1 MTNTTATLPVLARWP
16 GLGGW
21 NLYFLAKFLLVA
33 LGMLD
38 FQALPNLLFAA
49 FLLVPL
55 PGKWLRIARQLVAV
69 PLGIALFYQDTWLPP
84 FSRLLA
90 QPGVLDFSWGYLLEL
105 LGRFI
110 NWQLLGAL
118 ALLLVGYLYVRHWLR
133 LSTLSL
139 LGLAW
144 LAVGGLP
151 SLGAG
156 QAPSAVAGS
165 SSEPVLAKAL
175 ADNATLDSWLER
187 FFSSERERVTAFP
200 AVNADEQPFDL
211 LVINICS
218 LAWDDL
224 SAVGLQDNPLLS
236 RMDVLFDQFNSA
248 TSYSGPAAIRLL
260 RASCGQSSHAGLYQP
275 APEQCLLF
283 QNLARLGFQSNTLL
297 NHSGRFDNFIG
308 DITQQRMP
316 QPGMRS
322 TDFPRALVGFDDSP
336 IASDLDVLR
345 RWWGQRKGT
354 PAEHV
359 SLFYNS
365 ISLHDGNRIV
375 TADGGTRVADY
386 ATRATRLFG
395 ELGSFLD
402 ELERSGRR
410 VVVAI
415 VPEHGAALHGDR
427 MQLSGMREIP
437 TPSITHVPVG
447 LKFIGMGQPARG
459 EPLRV
464 SAPTS
469 YLALS
474 ELISRVYAGLGQQQ
488 VLDVPSLLTDLPT
501 TEPVAETSGA
511 QVLNYQG
518 APTCACKASPTGR
531 LFPRSAHD
539 AWQRRP
545 RRS

>member
-1 MTNTTATLPVLARWP
+1 MTKNTASLPVLARWP

-49 FLLVPL
+49 FLLLPL
-55 PGKWLRIARQLVAV
+55 PGRWLRIARQLVAV
-69 PLGIALFYQDTWLPP
+69 PMGAALFYQDTWFPP

-90 QPGVLDFSWGYLLEL
+90 QPGVLDFSWDYLLEL

-110 NWQLLGAL
+110 NWNLLGAL
-118 ALLLVGYLYVRHWLR
+118 ALLLVGYLYLRHWLR

-139 LGLAW
+139 LGLTW

-151 SLGAG
+151 SLAVNAG
-156 QAPSAVAGS
+156 QPSGNVVASPGK
-165 SSEPVLAKAL
+165 PAQAAAL

-187 FFSSERERVTAFP
+187 FFASERERVTAFP
-200 AVNADEQPFDL
+200 AINADEQPFDL

-224 SAVGLQDNPLLS
+224 SAAGLRDNPLLS
-236 RMDVLFDQFNSA
+236 RLDVIFDQFNSA
-248 TSYSGPAAIRLL
+248 TSYSGPAAIRVL
-260 RASCGQSSHAGLYQP
+260 RASCGQSSHAGLYQS

-283 QNLARLGFQSNTLL
+283 QNLAKLGFQSNTLL
-297 NHSGRFDNFIG
+297 NHSGHFDNFIG
-308 DITQQRMP
+308 DITQQHMP
-316 QPGMRS
+316 QPGLRN
-322 TDFPRALVGFDDSP
+322 TDFPRALVGFDGSP

-345 RWWGQRKGT
+345 RWWGQRSGSA
-354 PAEHV
+354 AEHV

-395 ELGSFLD
+395 ELGTFLD
-402 ELERSGRR
+402 ELERSGRS

-447 LKFIGMGQPARG
+447 LKFIGMGQPARS

-474 ELISRVYAGLGQQQ
+474 ELVSRVYAGLGQQQ
-488 VLDVPSLLTDLPT
+488 PLDVPGLLTDLPT
-501 TEPVAETSGA
+501 TEQVAQTSGA
-511 QVLNYQG
+511 EVVNYQG
-518 APTCACKASPTGR
+518 RAYMR
-531 LFPRSAHD
+531 LQGQAD
-539 AWQRRP
+539 WQPIPEERP
-545 RRS
+545 

>member
-55 PGKWLRIARQLVAV
+55 PGTWLRVARQLLAV
-69 PLGIALFYQDTWLPP
+69 PIGVALFYQDTWFPP

-90 QPGVLDFSWGYLLEL
+90 QPGVLDFSWDYLLEL

-110 NWQLLGAL
+110 NWNVLGAL
-118 ALLLVGYLYVRHWLR
+118 ALLLVGYLYLRHWLR

-139 LGLAW
+139 LGLVW
-144 LAVGGLP
+144 LAIGSLP
-151 SLGAG
+151 LPGAG
-156 QAPSAVAGS
+156 QVPSATARVTA
-165 SSEPVLAKAL
+165 EPVHAS
-175 ADNATLDSWLER
+175 ADNATLDRWLEQ
-187 FFSSERERVTAFP
+187 FFTREQARVTAFP
-200 AVNADEQPFDL
+200 ALKADEQPFDL

-224 SAVGLQDNPLLS
+224 SAVGLRDNPLFS
-236 RMDVLFDQFNSA
+236 RLDVIFDQFNSA
-248 TSYSGPAAIRLL
+248 TSYSGPAAIRVL
-260 RASCGQSSHAGLYQP
+260 RASCGQSSHAGLYQG

-283 QNLARLGFQSNTLL
+283 QNLAKLGFQSNTLL
-297 NHSGRFDNFIG
+297 NHSGHFDNFIG
-308 DITQQRMP
+308 DITRQQMP
-316 QPGMRS
+316 QPGMRN
-322 TDFPRALVGFDDSP
+322 TDFPRALVGFDGSP

-345 RWWGQRKGT
+345 RWWGQRKGS
-354 PAEHV
+354 AAQHV

-386 ATRATRLFG
+386 ATRANRLFG
-395 ELGSFLD
+395 ELGTFLD

-447 LKFIGMGQPARG
+447 LKFIGMGQPARS

-474 ELISRVYAGLGQQQ
+474 ELVSRVYAGLGQQQ
-488 VLDVPSLLTDLPT
+488 VLDVPGLLTDLPT
-501 TEPVAETSGA
+501 TERVAETSGA
-511 QVLNYQG
+511 QVVNYQG
-518 APTCACKASPTGR
+518 RSYMR
-531 LFPRSAHD
+531 LQGQPD
-539 AWQRRP
+539 WQPIPEERP
-545 RRS
+545 

>member
-1 MTNTTATLPVLARWP
+1 MTNTSTTLPALARWP

-55 PGKWLRIARQLVAV
+55 PGKWLRIARQLAAV
-69 PLGIALFYQDTWLPP
+69 PIGIALFYQDTWLPP

-90 QPGVLDFSWGYLLEL
+90 QPGVFDFSWDYLLEL

-110 NWQLLGAL
+110 NWNLLGAL
-118 ALLLVGYLYVRHWLR
+118 ALLLVGYLYLRHWLR

-139 LGLAW
+139 LGLVW

-151 SLGAG
+151 SLGFSAG
-156 QAPSAVAGS
+156 QAPGATAASPAEQAQATAV
-165 SSEPVLAKAL
+165 

-187 FFSSERERVTAFP
+187 FFASERERVTAFP
-200 AVNADEQPFDL
+200 AMKADEQPFDL

-224 SAVGLQDNPLLS
+224 SAVGLRDNPLFS
-236 RMDVLFDQFNSA
+236 RLDVVFDQFNSA
-248 TSYSGPAAIRLL
+248 TSYSGPAAIRVL
-260 RASCGQSSHAGLYQP
+260 RASCGQASHAGLYQP

-308 DITQQRMP
+308 DITQQHMP
-316 QPGMRS
+316 QPGLRS
-322 TDFPRALVGFDDSP
+322 TDFPRALVGFDGSP
-336 IASDLDVLR
+336 IASDLEVLR
-345 RWWGQRKGT
+345 RWWGQRQGAS
-354 PAEHV
+354 AEHV

-427 MQLSGMREIP
+427 MQLAGMREIP

-447 LKFIGMGQPARG
+447 LKFIGMGQPARS
-459 EPLRV
+459 EPLHV

-488 VLDVPSLLTDLPT
+488 VLDVPSLLSDLPT
-501 TEPVAETSGA
+501 TEPVAETAGA

-518 APTCACKASPTGR
+518 RAYMR
-531 LFPRSAHD
+531 LQGQPD
-539 AWQRRP
+539 WQPIPKERP
-545 RRS
+545 

>member
-1 MTNTTATLPVLARWP
+1 MTKNTASLPVLARWP

-49 FLLVPL
+49 FLLLPL
-55 PGKWLRIARQLVAV
+55 PGRWLRIARQLVAV
-69 PLGIALFYQDTWLPP
+69 PMGVALFYQDTWFPP

-90 QPGVLDFSWGYLLEL
+90 QPGVLDFSWDYLLEL

-110 NWQLLGAL
+110 NWNLLGAL
-118 ALLLVGYLYVRHWLR
+118 ALLLVGYLYLRHWLR

-139 LGLAW
+139 LGLTW

-151 SLGAG
+151 SLAVNAG
-156 QAPSAVAGS
+156 QPSGNVVASPGK
-165 SSEPVLAKAL
+165 PAQAAAL

-187 FFSSERERVTAFP
+187 FFASERERVTAFP
-200 AVNADEQPFDL
+200 AINADEQPFDL

-224 SAVGLQDNPLLS
+224 SAAGLRDNPLLS
-236 RMDVLFDQFNSA
+236 RLDVIFDQFNSA
-248 TSYSGPAAIRLL
+248 TSYSGPAAIRVL
-260 RASCGQSSHAGLYQP
+260 RASCGQSSHAGLYQS

-283 QNLARLGFQSNTLL
+283 QNLAKLGFQSNTLL
-297 NHSGRFDNFIG
+297 NHSGHFDNFIG
-308 DITQQRMP
+308 DITQQHMP
-316 QPGMRS
+316 QPGLRN
-322 TDFPRALVGFDDSP
+322 TDFPRALVGFDGSP

-345 RWWGQRKGT
+345 RWWGQRSGSA
-354 PAEHV
+354 AEHV

-395 ELGSFLD
+395 ELGTFLD

-447 LKFIGMGQPARG
+447 LRFIGMGQPARS

-474 ELISRVYAGLGQQQ
+474 ELVSRVYAGLGQQQ
-488 VLDVPSLLTDLPT
+488 PLDVPGLLTDLPT
-501 TEPVAETSGA
+501 TEQVAQTSGA
-511 QVLNYQG
+511 EVVNYQG
-518 APTCACKASPTGR
+518 RAYMR
-531 LFPRSAHD
+531 LQGQAD
-539 AWQRRP
+539 WQPIPEERP
-545 RRS
+545 

>member
-1 MTNTTATLPVLARWP
+1 MTKNTASLPVLARWP

-49 FLLVPL
+49 FLLLPL
-55 PGKWLRIARQLVAV
+55 PGRWLRIARQLVAV
-69 PLGIALFYQDTWLPP
+69 PMGVALFYQDTWFPP

-90 QPGVLDFSWGYLLEL
+90 QPGVLDFSWDYLLEL

-110 NWQLLGAL
+110 NWNLLGAL
-118 ALLLVGYLYVRHWLR
+118 ALLLVGYLYLRHWLR

-139 LGLAW
+139 LGLTW

-151 SLGAG
+151 TLAVNAG
-156 QAPSAVAGS
+156 QPAGN
-165 SSEPVLAKAL
+165 VLASPGKPAQAAAL

-187 FFSSERERVTAFP
+187 FFASERERVTAFP
-200 AVNADEQPFDL
+200 AINADEQPFDL

-224 SAVGLQDNPLLS
+224 SAAGLRDNPLLS
-236 RMDVLFDQFNSA
+236 RLDVIFDQFNSA
-248 TSYSGPAAIRLL
+248 TSYSGPAAIRVL
-260 RASCGQSSHAGLYQP
+260 RASCGQSSHAGLYQS

-283 QNLARLGFQSNTLL
+283 QNLAKLGFQSNTLL
-297 NHSGRFDNFIG
+297 NHSGHFDNFIG
-308 DITQQRMP
+308 DITQQHMP
-316 QPGMRS
+316 QPGLRN
-322 TDFPRALVGFDDSP
+322 TDFPRALVGFDGSP

-345 RWWGQRKGT
+345 RWWGQRKGSA
-354 PAEHV
+354 AEHV

-395 ELGSFLD
+395 ELGTFLD

-447 LKFIGMGQPARG
+447 LKFIGMGQPARS

-474 ELISRVYAGLGQQQ
+474 ELVSRVYAGLGQQQ
-488 VLDVPSLLTDLPT
+488 PLDVPGLLTDLPT
-501 TEPVAETSGA
+501 TEQVAQTSGA
-511 QVLNYQG
+511 EVVNYQG
-518 APTCACKASPTGR
+518 RAYMR
-531 LFPRSAHD
+531 LQGQAD
-539 AWQRRP
+539 WQPIPEERP
-545 RRS
+545 

>member
-1 MTNTTATLPVLARWP
+1 MTKNTASLPVLARWP

-49 FLLVPL
+49 FLLLPL
-55 PGKWLRIARQLVAV
+55 PGRWLRIARQLVAV
-69 PLGIALFYQDTWLPP
+69 PMGAALFYQDTWFPP

-90 QPGVLDFSWGYLLEL
+90 QPGVLDFSWDYLLEL

-110 NWQLLGAL
+110 NWNLLGAL
-118 ALLLVGYLYVRHWLR
+118 ALLLVGYLYLRHWLR

-139 LGLAW
+139 LGLTW

-151 SLGAG
+151 SLAVNAG
-156 QAPSAVAGS
+156 QPSGNVVASPGK
-165 SSEPVLAKAL
+165 PAQAAAL

-187 FFSSERERVTAFP
+187 FFASERERVTAFP
-200 AVNADEQPFDL
+200 AINADEQPFDL

-224 SAVGLQDNPLLS
+224 SAAGLRDNPLLS
-236 RMDVLFDQFNSA
+236 RLDVIFDQFNSA
-248 TSYSGPAAIRLL
+248 TSYSGPAAIRVL
-260 RASCGQSSHAGLYQP
+260 RASCGQSSHAGLYQS

-283 QNLARLGFQSNTLL
+283 QNLAKLGFQSNTLL
-297 NHSGRFDNFIG
+297 NHSGHFDNFIG
-308 DITQQRMP
+308 DITQQHMP
-316 QPGMRS
+316 QPGLRN
-322 TDFPRALVGFDDSP
+322 TDFPRALVGFDGSP

-345 RWWGQRKGT
+345 RWWGQRSGSA
-354 PAEHV
+354 AEHV

-395 ELGSFLD
+395 ELGTFLD

-447 LKFIGMGQPARG
+447 LKFIGMGQPARS

-474 ELISRVYAGLGQQQ
+474 ELVSRVYAGLGQQQ
-488 VLDVPSLLTDLPT
+488 PLDVPGLLTDLPT
-501 TEPVAETSGA
+501 TEQVAQTSGA
-511 QVLNYQG
+511 EVVNYQG
-518 APTCACKASPTGR
+518 RAYMR
-531 LFPRSAHD
+531 LQGQAD
-539 AWQRRP
+539 WQPIPEERP
-545 RRS
+545 

>member
-1 MTNTTATLPVLARWP
+1 MTNTSATFPVLARWP

-55 PGKWLRIARQLVAV
+55 PGKWLRIARQLAAV
-69 PLGIALFYQDTWLPP
+69 PIGIALFYQDTWLPP

-90 QPGVLDFSWGYLLEL
+90 QPGVFDFSWDYLLEL

-110 NWQLLGAL
+110 NWNLLGAL
-118 ALLLVGYLYVRHWLR
+118 ALLLVCYLYLRHWLR

-151 SLGAG
+151 SLGFNAG
-156 QAPSAVAGS
+156 QAPGVAAASPAEQAQATAV
-165 SSEPVLAKAL
+165 

-187 FFSSERERVTAFP
+187 FFASERERVTAFP
-200 AVNADEQPFDL
+200 AMKADEQPFDL

-224 SAVGLQDNPLLS
+224 SAVGLRDNPLFS
-236 RMDVLFDQFNSA
+236 RLDVIFDQFNSA
-248 TSYSGPAAIRLL
+248 TSYSGPAAIRVL

-308 DITQQRMP
+308 DITQQHMP
-316 QPGMRS
+316 QPGLRN
-322 TDFPRALVGFDDSP
+322 TDFPRALVGFDGSP
-336 IASDLDVLR
+336 IASDLEVLR
-345 RWWGQRKGT
+345 RWWGQRQGAS
-354 PAEHV
+354 AEHV

-386 ATRATRLFG
+386 TTRATRLFG

-410 VVVAI
+410 VVVAF

-447 LKFIGMGQPARG
+447 LKFIGMGQPARS
-459 EPLRV
+459 EPLHV

-488 VLDVPSLLTDLPT
+488 VLDVPSLLSDLPT
-501 TEPVAETSGA
+501 TEPVAETAGA

-518 APTCACKASPTGR
+518 RAYMR
-531 LFPRSAHD
+531 LQGQPD
-539 AWQRRP
+539 WQPIPKERP
-545 RRS
+545 

>member
-1 MTNTTATLPVLARWP
+1 MTKNTASLPVLARWP

-49 FLLVPL
+49 FLLLPL
-55 PGKWLRIARQLVAV
+55 PGRWLRIARQLVAV
-69 PLGIALFYQDTWLPP
+69 PMGVALFYQDTWFPP

-90 QPGVLDFSWGYLLEL
+90 QPGVLDFSWDYLLEL

-110 NWQLLGAL
+110 NWNLLGAL
-118 ALLLVGYLYVRHWLR
+118 ALLLVGYLYLRHWLR

-139 LGLAW
+139 LGLTW

-151 SLGAG
+151 SLAVNAG
-156 QAPSAVAGS
+156 QPSGNVVASPGK
-165 SSEPVLAKAL
+165 PAQAAAL

-187 FFSSERERVTAFP
+187 FFASERERVTAFP
-200 AVNADEQPFDL
+200 AINADEQPFDL

-224 SAVGLQDNPLLS
+224 SAAGLRDNPLLS
-236 RMDVLFDQFNSA
+236 RLDVIFDQFNSA
-248 TSYSGPAAIRLL
+248 TSYSGPAAIRVL
-260 RASCGQSSHAGLYQP
+260 RASCGQSSHAGLYQS

-283 QNLARLGFQSNTLL
+283 QNLAKLGFQSNTLL
-297 NHSGRFDNFIG
+297 NHSGHFDNFIG
-308 DITQQRMP
+308 DITQQHMP
-316 QPGMRS
+316 QPGLRN
-322 TDFPRALVGFDDSP
+322 TDFPRALVGFDGSP

-345 RWWGQRKGT
+345 RWWGQRKGSA
-354 PAEHV
+354 AEHV

-395 ELGSFLD
+395 ELGTFLD

-447 LKFIGMGQPARG
+447 LKFIGMGQPARS

-474 ELISRVYAGLGQQQ
+474 ELVSRVYAGLGQQQ
-488 VLDVPSLLTDLPT
+488 PLDVPGLLTDLPT
-501 TEPVAETSGA
+501 TEQVAQTSGA
-511 QVLNYQG
+511 EVVNYQG
-518 APTCACKASPTGR
+518 RAYMR
-531 LFPRSAHD
+531 LQGQAD
-539 AWQRRP
+539 WQPIPEERP
-545 RRS
+545 

>member
-1 MTNTTATLPVLARWP
+1 MTNTTVTLPVLARWP
-16 GLGGW
+16 GLGAW

-49 FLLVPL
+49 FLLIPL
-55 PGKWLRIARQLVAV
+55 PGKWLRIARQLAAL
-69 PLGIALFYQDTWLPP
+69 PIGIALFYQDTWLPP

-90 QPGVLDFSWGYLLEL
+90 QPGVLDFSWNYLLEL

-110 NWQLLGAL
+110 NWNLMGAL
-118 ALLLVGYLYVRHWLR
+118 ALLLVGYLYLRHWLR

-139 LGLAW
+139 LGLGW

-151 SLGAG
+151 SLGFTAG
-156 QAPSAVAGS
+156 QAPGTVTTSPAAQAQATAV
-165 SSEPVLAKAL
+165 
-175 ADNATLDSWLER
+175 ADNATLDGWLEQ
-187 FFSSERERVTAFP
+187 FFASERERVTAFP
-200 AVNADEQPFDL
+200 AMNAEEQPFDL

-224 SAVGLQDNPLLS
+224 LAVGLRDNPLLS
-236 RMDVLFDQFNSA
+236 RLDVVFDQFNSA
-248 TSYSGPAAIRLL
+248 TSYSGPAAIRVL
-260 RASCGQSSHAGLYQP
+260 RASCGQSSHAGLYQS

-308 DITQQRMP
+308 DITQQHMP
-316 QPGMRS
+316 QPGLRN
-322 TDFPRALVGFDDSP
+322 TDFPRALVGFDGSP

-386 ATRATRLFG
+386 ATRANRLFG
-395 ELGSFLD
+395 ELGTFLD

-447 LKFIGMGQPARG
+447 LKFIGMGQPARS

-488 VLDVPSLLTDLPT
+488 ALDVPSLLNDLPT
-501 TEPVAETSGA
+501 TEQVAETSGA

-518 APTCACKASPTGR
+518 RAYMR
-531 LFPRSAHD
+531 LQGQPD
-539 AWQRRP
+539 WQPIPEESR
-545 RRS
+545 

>member
-1 MTNTTATLPVLARWP
+1 MTNTSTTLPALARWP

-55 PGKWLRIARQLVAV
+55 PGKWLRIARQLAAV
-69 PLGIALFYQDTWLPP
+69 PIGIALFYQDTWLPP

-90 QPGVLDFSWGYLLEL
+90 QPGVFDFSWDYLLEL

-110 NWQLLGAL
+110 NWNLLGAL
-118 ALLLVGYLYVRHWLR
+118 ALLLVGYLYLRHWLR

-139 LGLAW
+139 LGLVW

-151 SLGAG
+151 SLGFSAG
-156 QAPSAVAGS
+156 QAPGAAAASPAEQAQATAV
-165 SSEPVLAKAL
+165 

-187 FFSSERERVTAFP
+187 FFASERERVTAFP
-200 AVNADEQPFDL
+200 AMQADEQPFDL

-224 SAVGLQDNPLLS
+224 SAVGLRDNPLFS
-236 RMDVLFDQFNSA
+236 RLDVVFDQFNSA
-248 TSYSGPAAIRLL
+248 TSYSGPAAIRVL
-260 RASCGQSSHAGLYQP
+260 RASCGQASHAGLYQP

-308 DITQQRMP
+308 DITQQHMP
-316 QPGMRS
+316 QPGLRS
-322 TDFPRALVGFDDSP
+322 TDFPRALVGFDGSP
-336 IASDLDVLR
+336 IASDLEVLR
-345 RWWGQRKGT
+345 RWWGQRQGAS
-354 PAEHV
+354 AEHV

-427 MQLSGMREIP
+427 MQLAGMREIP

-447 LKFIGMGQPARG
+447 LKFIGMGQPARS
-459 EPLRV
+459 EPLHV

-488 VLDVPSLLTDLPT
+488 VLDVPSLLSDLPT
-501 TEPVAETSGA
+501 TEPVAETAGA

-518 APTCACKASPTGR
+518 RAYMR
-531 LFPRSAHD
+531 LQGQPD
-539 AWQRRP
+539 WQPIPKERP
-545 RRS
+545 

>member
-1 MTNTTATLPVLARWP
+1 MTNTTITLPVLARWP

-21 NLYFLAKFLLVA
+21 NLYFFAKFLLVA

-55 PGKWLRIARQLVAV
+55 PGKWLRIARQLLAV
-69 PLGIALFYQDTWLPP
+69 PIGIALFYQDTWLPP

-90 QPGVLDFSWGYLLEL
+90 QPGVLDFSWDYLLEL

-110 NWQLLGAL
+110 NWNLLGAL
-118 ALLLVGYLYVRHWLR
+118 AMLLVGYLYLRHWLR

-144 LAVGGLP
+144 LSVGGLP
-151 SLGAG
+151 SLGAS
-156 QAPSAVAGS
+156 QAPGVAARTAA
-165 SSEPVLAKAL
+165 EPAPATAA

-187 FFSSERERVTAFP
+187 FFASERERVTAFP

-224 SAVGLQDNPLLS
+224 SAVGLRDNPLLS
-236 RMDVLFDQFNSA
+236 RMDVIFDQFNSA
-248 TSYSGPAAIRLL
+248 TSYSGPAAIRVL

-316 QPGMRS
+316 QPGMRN
-322 TDFPRALVGFDDSP
+322 TDFPRALVGFDGSP

-354 PAEHV
+354 PDEHV

-386 ATRATRLFG
+386 ATRANRLFG
-395 ELGSFLD
+395 ELGTFLD

-447 LKFIGMGQPARG
+447 LKFIGMGQPARN

-464 SAPTS
+464 TAATS

-488 VLDVPSLLTDLPT
+488 VLDVPGLLTDLPT
-501 TEPVAETSGA
+501 TEQVAETSGA

-518 APTCACKASPTGR
+518 RAYMR
-531 LFPRSAHD
+531 LQGQPD
-539 AWQRRP
+539 WQPIPKERP
-545 RRS
+545 

>member
-1 MTNTTATLPVLARWP
+1 MTNNTASLPVLARWP

-49 FLLVPL
+49 FLLLPL
-55 PGKWLRIARQLVAV
+55 PGRWLRIARQLVAV
-69 PLGIALFYQDTWLPP
+69 PMGVALFYQDTWFPP

-90 QPGVLDFSWGYLLEL
+90 QPGVLDFSWDYLLEL

-110 NWQLLGAL
+110 NWNLLGAL
-118 ALLLVGYLYVRHWLR
+118 ALLLVGYLYLRHWLR

-139 LGLAW
+139 LGLTW

-151 SLGAG
+151 SLAVNAG
-156 QAPSAVAGS
+156 QPSGNVVASPGK
-165 SSEPVLAKAL
+165 PAQAATL

-187 FFSSERERVTAFP
+187 FFASERERVTAFP
-200 AVNADEQPFDL
+200 AINADEQPFDL

-224 SAVGLQDNPLLS
+224 SAAGLRDNPLLS
-236 RMDVLFDQFNSA
+236 RLDVIFDQFNSA
-248 TSYSGPAAIRLL
+248 TSYSGPAAIRVL
-260 RASCGQSSHAGLYQP
+260 RASCGQSSHAGLYQS

-283 QNLARLGFQSNTLL
+283 QNLAKLGFQSNTLL
-297 NHSGRFDNFIG
+297 NHSGHFDNFIG
-308 DITQQRMP
+308 DITQQHMP
-316 QPGMRS
+316 QPGLRN
-322 TDFPRALVGFDDSP
+322 TDFPRALVGFDGSP

-345 RWWGQRKGT
+345 RWWGQRSGSA
-354 PAEHV
+354 AEHV

-395 ELGSFLD
+395 ELGTFLD

-447 LKFIGMGQPARG
+447 LKFIGMGQPARS

-474 ELISRVYAGLGQQQ
+474 ELVSRVYAGLGQQQ
-488 VLDVPSLLTDLPT
+488 PLDVPGLLTDLPT
-501 TEPVAETSGA
+501 TEQVAQTSGA
-511 QVLNYQG
+511 EVVNYQG
-518 APTCACKASPTGR
+518 RAYMR
-531 LFPRSAHD
+531 LQGQAD
-539 AWQRRP
+539 WQPIPEERP
-545 RRS
+545 

>member
-1 MTNTTATLPVLARWP
+1 MTNTSTTLPALARWP

-55 PGKWLRIARQLVAV
+55 PGKWLRIARQLAAV
-69 PLGIALFYQDTWLPP
+69 PIGIALFYQDTWLPP

-90 QPGVLDFSWGYLLEL
+90 QPGVFDFSLDYLLEL

-110 NWQLLGAL
+110 NWNLLGAL
-118 ALLLVGYLYVRHWLR
+118 ALLLVGYLYLRHWLR

-151 SLGAG
+151 SLGFSVG
-156 QAPSAVAGS
+156 QAPGAAVAGPA
-165 SSEPVLAKAL
+165 EQAQATAV

-187 FFSSERERVTAFP
+187 FFASERERVTAFP
-200 AVNADEQPFDL
+200 AMKADEQPFDL

-224 SAVGLQDNPLLS
+224 SAVGLRDNPLFS
-236 RMDVLFDQFNSA
+236 RLDVVFDQFNSA
-248 TSYSGPAAIRLL
+248 TSYSGPAAIRVL
-260 RASCGQSSHAGLYQP
+260 RASCGQASHAGLYQP

-308 DITQQRMP
+308 DITQQHMP
-316 QPGMRS
+316 QPGLRS
-322 TDFPRALVGFDDSP
+322 TDFPRALVGFDGSP
-336 IASDLDVLR
+336 IASDLEVLR
-345 RWWGQRKGT
+345 RWWGQRQGAS
-354 PAEHV
+354 AEHV

-427 MQLSGMREIP
+427 MQLAGMREIP

-447 LKFIGMGQPARG
+447 LKFIGMGQPARS
-459 EPLRV
+459 EPLHV

-488 VLDVPSLLTDLPT
+488 VLDVPSLLSDLPT
-501 TEPVAETSGA
+501 TEPVAETAGA

-518 APTCACKASPTGR
+518 RAYMR
-531 LFPRSAHD
+531 LQGQPD
-539 AWQRRP
+539 WQPIPKERP
-545 RRS
+545 

>member
-1 MTNTTATLPVLARWP
+1 MTNNTASLPVLARWP

-33 LGMLD
+33 FGMLD

-49 FLLVPL
+49 FLLLPL
-55 PGKWLRIARQLVAV
+55 PGRWLRIARQLVAV
-69 PLGIALFYQDTWLPP
+69 PMGVALFYQDTWFPP

-90 QPGVLDFSWGYLLEL
+90 QPGVLDFSWDYLLEL

-110 NWQLLGAL
+110 NWNLLGAL
-118 ALLLVGYLYVRHWLR
+118 ALLLVGYLYLRHWLR

-139 LGLAW
+139 LGLTW

-151 SLGAG
+151 SLAVNAG
-156 QAPSAVAGS
+156 QPSGNVVASPGK
-165 SSEPVLAKAL
+165 PAQAAAL

-187 FFSSERERVTAFP
+187 FFASERERVTAFP
-200 AVNADEQPFDL
+200 AINADEQPFDL

-224 SAVGLQDNPLLS
+224 SAAGLRDNPLLS
-236 RMDVLFDQFNSA
+236 RLDVIFDQFNSA
-248 TSYSGPAAIRLL
+248 TSYSGPAAIRVL
-260 RASCGQSSHAGLYQP
+260 RASCGQSSHAGLYQS

-283 QNLARLGFQSNTLL
+283 QNLAKLGFQSNTLL
-297 NHSGRFDNFIG
+297 NHSGHFDNFIG
-308 DITQQRMP
+308 DITQQHMP
-316 QPGMRS
+316 QPGLRN
-322 TDFPRALVGFDDSP
+322 TDFPRALVGFDGSP

-345 RWWGQRKGT
+345 RWWGQRSGSA
-354 PAEHV
+354 AEHV

-395 ELGSFLD
+395 ELGTFLD

-447 LKFIGMGQPARG
+447 LKFIGMGQPARS

-474 ELISRVYAGLGQQQ
+474 ELVSRVYAGLGQQQ
-488 VLDVPSLLTDLPT
+488 PLDVPGLLTDLPT
-501 TEPVAETSGA
+501 TEQVAQTSGA
-511 QVLNYQG
+511 EVVNYQG
-518 APTCACKASPTGR
+518 RAYMR
-531 LFPRSAHD
+531 LQGQAD
-539 AWQRRP
+539 WQPIPEERP
-545 RRS
+545 

>member
-1 MTNTTATLPVLARWP
+1 MTKNTAALPVLARWP

-33 LGMLD
+33 LGLLD

-49 FLLVPL
+49 FLLVPM
-55 PGKWLRIARQLVAV
+55 PGRWLRVARQLVAV
-69 PLGIALFYQDTWLPP
+69 PIGVALFYQDTWFPP

-90 QPGVLDFSWGYLLEL
+90 QPGVLDFSLDYLLEL

-110 NWQLLGAL
+110 NWNLLGAL
-118 ALLLVGYLYVRHWLR
+118 ALLLVSYLYMRHWLR

-139 LGLAW
+139 VGLAW

-151 SLGAG
+151 SLAVNAG
-156 QAPSAVAGS
+156 QPSTNVAASPGK
-165 SSEPVLAKAL
+165 PVQAAAL
-175 ADNATLDSWLER
+175 ADNATLDSWMER
-187 FFSSERERVTAFP
+187 FFASERQRVTAFP
-200 AVNADEQPFDL
+200 AINADEQPFDL

-224 SAVGLQDNPLLS
+224 SAAGLRDNPLLS
-236 RMDVLFDQFNSA
+236 RLDVIFDQFNSA
-248 TSYSGPAAIRLL
+248 TSYSGPAAIRVL
-260 RASCGQSSHAGLYQP
+260 RASCGQSSHTGLYQS

-283 QNLARLGFQSNTLL
+283 QNLAKLGFQSNTLL
-297 NHSGRFDNFIG
+297 NHSGQFDNFIG
-308 DITQQRMP
+308 DITQQHMP
-316 QPGMRS
+316 QPGLRN
-322 TDFPRALVGFDDSP
+322 TDFPRALVGFDGSP

-345 RWWGQRKGT
+345 RWWGQRTGSG
-354 PAEHV
+354 AEHV

-395 ELGSFLD
+395 ELGTFLD

-447 LKFIGMGQPARG
+447 LKFIGMGQPARS

-474 ELISRVYAGLGQQQ
+474 ELVSRVYAGLGQQQ
-488 VLDVPSLLTDLPT
+488 SLDVPGLLTDLPT
-501 TEPVAETSGA
+501 TEQVAQTSGA
-511 QVLNYQG
+511 EVVNYQG
-518 APTCACKASPTGR
+518 RAYMR
-531 LFPRSAHD
+531 LQGQPD
-539 AWQRRP
+539 WQPIPEERP
-545 RRS
+545 

>member
-1 MTNTTATLPVLARWP
+1 MTNTSASLPVLARWP

-21 NLYFLAKFLLVA
+21 NFYFLAKFLLVS

-49 FLLVPL
+49 FLLIPL
-55 PGKWLRIARQLVAV
+55 AGKWLRVARQLAAV
-69 PLGIALFYQDTWLPP
+69 PIGIALFYQDTWLPP

-90 QPGVLDFSWGYLLEL
+90 QPGVLDFSWEYLLEL
-105 LGRFI
+105 IGRFV
-110 NWQLLGAL
+110 NWNLMGAL
-118 ALLLVGYLYVRHWLR
+118 ALLLVGYLYLRHWLR

-151 SLGAG
+151 SLGFSAG
-156 QAPSAVAGS
+156 PAPGAEVASAADQIQGGAVAENAS
-165 SSEPVLAKAL
+165 L
-175 ADNATLDSWLER
+175 DNWLER
-187 FFSSERERVTAFP
+187 FFASERERVTAFP
-200 AVNADEQPFDL
+200 AIKADEQPFDL

-224 SAVGLQDNPLLS
+224 SAVGLRDNPLFS
-236 RMDVLFDQFNSA
+236 RLDVVFDQFNSA
-248 TSYSGPAAIRLL
+248 TSYSGPAAIRVL

-275 APEQCLLF
+275 AAEQCLLF
-283 QNLARLGFQSNTLL
+283 ENLAKLGFQSNTLL

-308 DITQQRMP
+308 DISQQNMP
-316 QPGMRS
+316 QPGLRN
-322 TDFPRALVGFDDSP
+322 TDFPRALVGFDGSP

-345 RWWGQRKGT
+345 RWWGQRKGAS
-354 PAEHV
+354 AEHV

-386 ATRATRLFG
+386 ATRANRLFG

-447 LKFIGMGQPARG
+447 LKFIGMGQPARS

-464 SAPTS
+464 TAPAS

-488 VLDVPSLLTDLPT
+488 ALDVPSLLSDLPA
-501 TEPVAETSGA
+501 TEQVAETSGA
-511 QVLNYQG
+511 QVVNYQG
-518 APTCACKASPTGR
+518 RAYMR
-531 LFPRSAHD
+531 LQGQAD
-539 AWQRRP
+539 WQPIPKERP
-545 RRS
+545 

>member
-1 MTNTTATLPVLARWP
+1 MTNTTVTLPVLARWP
-16 GLGGW
+16 GLGAW

-38 FQALPNLLFAA
+38 FQVLPNLLFAA
-49 FLLVPL
+49 FLLIPL
-55 PGKWLRIARQLVAV
+55 PGKWLRIARQLAAL
-69 PLGIALFYQDTWLPP
+69 PIGIALFYQDTWLPP

-90 QPGVLDFSWGYLLEL
+90 QPGVLDFSWNYLLEL

-110 NWQLLGAL
+110 NWNLMGAL
-118 ALLLVGYLYVRHWLR
+118 ALLLVGYLYLRHWLR

-139 LGLAW
+139 LGLGW

-151 SLGAG
+151 SLGFTAG
-156 QAPSAVAGS
+156 QAPGTVTTSPAAQ
-165 SSEPVLAKAL
+165 AQATAL
-175 ADNATLDSWLER
+175 ADNATLDGWLER
-187 FFSSERERVTAFP
+187 FFASERERVTAFP
-200 AVNADEQPFDL
+200 AMNAEEQPFDL

-218 LAWDDL
+218 RAWDDL
-224 SAVGLQDNPLLS
+224 SAVGLRDNPLLS
-236 RMDVLFDQFNSA
+236 RLDVVFDQFNSA
-248 TSYSGPAAIRLL
+248 TSYSGPAAIRVL
-260 RASCGQSSHAGLYQP
+260 RASCGQSSHAGLYQS

-308 DITQQRMP
+308 DITQQHMP
-316 QPGMRS
+316 QPGLRN
-322 TDFPRALVGFDDSP
+322 TDFPRALGGFDGSP

-386 ATRATRLFG
+386 ATRANRLFG
-395 ELGSFLD
+395 ELGTFLD

-447 LKFIGMGQPARG
+447 LKFIGLGQPGRS

-474 ELISRVYAGLGQQQ
+474 EVISRVYAGLGQQQ
-488 VLDVPSLLTDLPT
+488 VLDVPSLLNDLPT
-501 TEPVAETSGA
+501 TEQVAETSGA

-518 APTCACKASPTGR
+518 RAYMR
-531 LFPRSAHD
+531 LQGQPD
-539 AWQRRP
+539 WQPIPEESR
-545 RRS
+545 

>member
-1 MTNTTATLPVLARWP
+1 MTNTSTTLPALARWP

-38 FQALPNLLFAA
+38 FQALSNLLFAA

-55 PGKWLRIARQLVAV
+55 PARWLRIARQLAAV
-69 PLGIALFYQDTWLPP
+69 PIGIALFYQDTWLPP

-90 QPGVLDFSWGYLLEL
+90 QPGVFDFSWDYLLEL

-110 NWQLLGAL
+110 NWNLLGAL
-118 ALLLVGYLYVRHWLR
+118 ALLLVGYLYLRHWLR

-151 SLGAG
+151 ALGFSAG
-156 QAPSAVAGS
+156 QAPGAAAASPAEQAQATAV
-165 SSEPVLAKAL
+165 

-187 FFSSERERVTAFP
+187 FFASERERVTAFP
-200 AVNADEQPFDL
+200 AMKADEQPFDL

-224 SAVGLQDNPLLS
+224 SAVGLRDNPLFS
-236 RMDVLFDQFNSA
+236 RLDVVFDQFNSA
-248 TSYSGPAAIRLL
+248 TSYSGPAAIRVL
-260 RASCGQSSHAGLYQP
+260 RASCGQASHAGLYQP

-308 DITQQRMP
+308 DITQQHMP
-316 QPGMRS
+316 QPGLRS
-322 TDFPRALVGFDDSP
+322 TDFPRALVGFDGSP
-336 IASDLDVLR
+336 IASDLEVLR
-345 RWWGQRKGT
+345 RWWGQRQGAS
-354 PAEHV
+354 AEHV

-427 MQLSGMREIP
+427 MQLAGMREIP

-447 LKFIGMGQPARG
+447 LKFIGMGQPARS
-459 EPLRV
+459 EPLHV

-488 VLDVPSLLTDLPT
+488 VLDVPSLLSDLPT
-501 TEPVAETSGA
+501 TEPVAETAGA

-518 APTCACKASPTGR
+518 RAYMR
-531 LFPRSAHD
+531 LQGQPD
-539 AWQRRP
+539 WQPIPKERP
-545 RRS
+545 

>member
-1 MTNTTATLPVLARWP
+1 MTKNTASLPVLARWP

-49 FLLVPL
+49 FLLLPL
-55 PGKWLRIARQLVAV
+55 PGRWLRIARQLVAV
-69 PLGIALFYQDTWLPP
+69 PMGVALFYQDTWFPP

-90 QPGVLDFSWGYLLEL
+90 QPGVLDFSWHYLLEL

-110 NWQLLGAL
+110 NWNLLGAL
-118 ALLLVGYLYVRHWLR
+118 ALLLVGYLYLRHWLR

-139 LGLAW
+139 LGLTW

-151 SLGAG
+151 SLAVNAG
-156 QAPSAVAGS
+156 QPSGNVVASPGK
-165 SSEPVLAKAL
+165 PAQAAAL

-187 FFSSERERVTAFP
+187 FFASERERVTAFP
-200 AVNADEQPFDL
+200 AINADEQPFDL

-224 SAVGLQDNPLLS
+224 SAAGLRDNPLLS
-236 RMDVLFDQFNSA
+236 RLDVIFDQFNSA
-248 TSYSGPAAIRLL
+248 TSYSGPAAIRVL
-260 RASCGQSSHAGLYQP
+260 RASCGQSSHAGLYQS
-275 APEQCLLF
+275 APEQCLVF
-283 QNLARLGFQSNTLL
+283 QDQANPGFQSNTLL
-297 NHSGRFDNFIG
+297 NHSGHFDNFIG
-308 DITQQRMP
+308 DITQQHMP
-316 QPGMRS
+316 QPGLRN
-322 TDFPRALVGFDDSP
+322 TDFPRALVGFDGSP

-345 RWWGQRKGT
+345 RWWGQRSGSA
-354 PAEHV
+354 AEHV

-395 ELGSFLD
+395 ELGTFLD

-447 LKFIGMGQPARG
+447 LKFIGMGQPARS

-464 SAPTS
+464 PAPTS

-474 ELISRVYAGLGQQQ
+474 ELVSRVYAGLGQQQ
-488 VLDVPSLLTDLPT
+488 PLDVPGLLTDLPT
-501 TEPVAETSGA
+501 TEQVAQTSGA
-511 QVLNYQG
+511 EVVNYQG
-518 APTCACKASPTGR
+518 RAYMR
-531 LFPRSAHD
+531 LQGQAD
-539 AWQRRP
+539 WQPIPEERP
-545 RRS
+545 

>member
-1 MTNTTATLPVLARWP
+1 MTKNTASLPVLARWP

-49 FLLVPL
+49 FLLLPL
-55 PGKWLRIARQLVAV
+55 PGRWLRIARQLVAV
-69 PLGIALFYQDTWLPP
+69 PMGVALFYQDTWFPP

-90 QPGVLDFSWGYLLEL
+90 QPGVLDFSWDYLLEL

-110 NWQLLGAL
+110 NWNLLGAL
-118 ALLLVGYLYVRHWLR
+118 ALLLVGYLYLRHWLR

-139 LGLAW
+139 LGLTW

-151 SLGAG
+151 TLAVNAG
-156 QAPSAVAGS
+156 QPAGN
-165 SSEPVLAKAL
+165 VLASPGKPAQAAAL

-187 FFSSERERVTAFP
+187 FFASERERVTAFP
-200 AVNADEQPFDL
+200 AINADEQPFDL

-224 SAVGLQDNPLLS
+224 SAAGLRDNPLLS
-236 RMDVLFDQFNSA
+236 RLDVIFDQFNSA
-248 TSYSGPAAIRLL
+248 TSYSGPAAIRVL
-260 RASCGQSSHAGLYQP
+260 RASCGQSSHAGLYQS

-283 QNLARLGFQSNTLL
+283 QNLAKLGFQSNTLL
-297 NHSGRFDNFIG
+297 NHSGHFDNFIG
-308 DITQQRMP
+308 DITQQHMP
-316 QPGMRS
+316 QPGLRN
-322 TDFPRALVGFDDSP
+322 TEFPRALVGFDGSP

-345 RWWGQRKGT
+345 RWWGQRKGSA
-354 PAEHV
+354 AEHV

-395 ELGSFLD
+395 ELGTFLD

-447 LKFIGMGQPARG
+447 LKFIGMGQPARS

-474 ELISRVYAGLGQQQ
+474 ELVSRVYAGLGQQQ
-488 VLDVPSLLTDLPT
+488 PLDVPGLLTDLPT
-501 TEPVAETSGA
+501 TEQVAQTSGA
-511 QVLNYQG
+511 EVVNYQG
-518 APTCACKASPTGR
+518 RAYMR
-531 LFPRSAHD
+531 LQGQAD
-539 AWQRRP
+539 WQPIPEERP
-545 RRS
+545 

>member
-1 MTNTTATLPVLARWP
+1 MTNTTVTLPVLARWP
-16 GLGGW
+16 GLGAW

-38 FQALPNLLFAA
+38 FQVLPNLLFAA
-49 FLLVPL
+49 FLLIPL
-55 PGKWLRIARQLVAV
+55 PGKWLRIARQLAAL
-69 PLGIALFYQDTWLPP
+69 PIGIALFYQDTWLPP

-90 QPGVLDFSWGYLLEL
+90 QPGVLDFSWNYLLEL

-110 NWQLLGAL
+110 NWNLMGAL
-118 ALLLVGYLYVRHWLR
+118 ALLLVGYLYLRHWLR

-139 LGLAW
+139 LGLGW

-151 SLGAG
+151 SLGFTAG
-156 QAPSAVAGS
+156 QAPGTVTTSPAAQ
-165 SSEPVLAKAL
+165 AQATAL
-175 ADNATLDSWLER
+175 ADNATLDGWLER
-187 FFSSERERVTAFP
+187 FFASERERVTAFP
-200 AVNADEQPFDL
+200 AMNAEEQPFDL

-224 SAVGLQDNPLLS
+224 SAVGLRDNPLLS
-236 RMDVLFDQFNSA
+236 RLDVVFDQFNSA
-248 TSYSGPAAIRLL
+248 TSYSGPAAIRVL
-260 RASCGQSSHAGLYQP
+260 RASCGQSSHAGLYQS

-308 DITQQRMP
+308 DITQQHMP
-316 QPGMRS
+316 QPGLRN
-322 TDFPRALVGFDDSP
+322 TDFPRALVGFDGSP

-386 ATRATRLFG
+386 ATRANRLFG
-395 ELGSFLD
+395 ELGTFLD

-447 LKFIGMGQPARG
+447 LKFIGMGQPGRS

-474 ELISRVYAGLGQQQ
+474 EVISRVYAGLGQQQ
-488 VLDVPSLLTDLPT
+488 VLDVPSLLNDLPT
-501 TEPVAETSGA
+501 TEQVAETSGS

-518 APTCACKASPTGR
+518 RAYMR
-531 LFPRSAHD
+531 LQGQPD
-539 AWQRRP
+539 WQPIPEESR
-545 RRS
+545 

>member
-1 MTNTTATLPVLARWP
+1 MTKNTASLPVLARWP

-49 FLLVPL
+49 FLLLPL
-55 PGKWLRIARQLVAV
+55 PGRWLRIARQLVAV
-69 PLGIALFYQDTWLPP
+69 PMGAALFYQDTWFPP

-90 QPGVLDFSWGYLLEL
+90 QPGVLDFSWDYLLEL

-110 NWQLLGAL
+110 NWNLLGAL
-118 ALLLVGYLYVRHWLR
+118 ALLLVGYLYLRHWLR

-139 LGLAW
+139 LGLTW

-151 SLGAG
+151 SLAVNAG
-156 QAPSAVAGS
+156 QPSGNVVASPGK
-165 SSEPVLAKAL
+165 PAQAAAL

-187 FFSSERERVTAFP
+187 FFASERERVTAFP
-200 AVNADEQPFDL
+200 AINADEQPFDL

-224 SAVGLQDNPLLS
+224 SAAGLRDNPLLS
-236 RMDVLFDQFNSA
+236 RLDVIFDQFNSA
-248 TSYSGPAAIRLL
+248 TSYSGPAAIRVL
-260 RASCGQSSHAGLYQP
+260 RASCGQSSHAGLYQS

-283 QNLARLGFQSNTLL
+283 QNLAKLGFQSNTLL
-297 NHSGRFDNFIG
+297 NHSGHFDNFIG
-308 DITQQRMP
+308 DITQQHMP
-316 QPGMRS
+316 QPGLRN
-322 TDFPRALVGFDDSP
+322 TDFPRALVGFDGSP

-345 RWWGQRKGT
+345 RWWGQRSGSA
-354 PAEHV
+354 AEHV

-395 ELGSFLD
+395 ELGTFLD

-447 LKFIGMGQPARG
+447 LKFIGMGQPARS

-464 SAPTS
+464 AAPTS

-474 ELISRVYAGLGQQQ
+474 ELVSRVYAGLGQQQ
-488 VLDVPSLLTDLPT
+488 PLDVPGLLTDLPT
-501 TEPVAETSGA
+501 TEQVAQTSGA
-511 QVLNYQG
+511 EVVNYQG
-518 APTCACKASPTGR
+518 RAYMR
-531 LFPRSAHD
+531 LQGQAD
-539 AWQRRP
+539 WQPIPEERP
-545 RRS
+545 

>member
-1 MTNTTATLPVLARWP
+1 MTNTSASLPVLARWP

-21 NLYFLAKFLLVA
+21 NFYFLAKFLLVS

-49 FLLVPL
+49 FLLIPL
-55 PGKWLRIARQLVAV
+55 AGKWLRVARQLAAV
-69 PLGIALFYQDTWLPP
+69 PIGIALFYQDTWLPP

-90 QPGVLDFSWGYLLEL
+90 QPGVLDFSWEYLLEL
-105 LGRFI
+105 IGRFV
-110 NWQLLGAL
+110 NWNLMGAL
-118 ALLLVGYLYVRHWLR
+118 ALLLVGYLYLRHWLR

-151 SLGAG
+151 SLGFSAGPAPGAEVASAAG
-156 QAPSAVAGS
+156 QVQGGAV
-165 SSEPVLAKAL
+165 
-175 ADNATLDSWLER
+175 ADNASLDNWLER
-187 FFSSERERVTAFP
+187 FFASERERVTAFP
-200 AVNADEQPFDL
+200 AIKADEQPFDL

-224 SAVGLQDNPLLS
+224 SAVGLRDNPLFS
-236 RMDVLFDQFNSA
+236 RLDVVFDQFNSA
-248 TSYSGPAAIRLL
+248 TSYSGPAAIRVL

-275 APEQCLLF
+275 AAEQCLLF
-283 QNLARLGFQSNTLL
+283 ENLAKLGFQSNTLL

-308 DITQQRMP
+308 DISQQNMP
-316 QPGMRS
+316 QPGLRN
-322 TDFPRALVGFDDSP
+322 TDFPRALVGFDGSP

-345 RWWGQRKGT
+345 RWWGQRKGAS
-354 PAEHV
+354 AEHV

-386 ATRATRLFG
+386 ATRANRLFG

-447 LKFIGMGQPARG
+447 LKFIGMGQPARS

-464 SAPTS
+464 TAPTS

-488 VLDVPSLLTDLPT
+488 ALDVPSLLSDLPA
-501 TEPVAETSGA
+501 TEQVAETSGA
-511 QVLNYQG
+511 QVVNYQG
-518 APTCACKASPTGR
+518 RAYMR
-531 LFPRSAHD
+531 LQGQAD
-539 AWQRRP
+539 WQPIPKERP
-545 RRS
+545 

>member
-1 MTNTTATLPVLARWP
+1 MTNTTVTLPVLARWP
-16 GLGGW
+16 GLGAW

-33 LGMLD
+33 LSMLD

-49 FLLVPL
+49 FLLIPL
-55 PGKWLRIARQLVAV
+55 PGKWLRIARQLAAL
-69 PLGIALFYQDTWLPP
+69 PIGIALFYQDTWLPP

-90 QPGVLDFSWGYLLEL
+90 QPGVLDFSWNYLLEL

-110 NWQLLGAL
+110 NWNLMGAL
-118 ALLLVGYLYVRHWLR
+118 ALLLVGYLYLRHWLR

-139 LGLAW
+139 LGLGW

-151 SLGAG
+151 SLGFTAG
-156 QAPSAVAGS
+156 QAPGTVTTSLAAQAQATAV
-165 SSEPVLAKAL
+165 
-175 ADNATLDSWLER
+175 ADNATLDGWLEQ
-187 FFSSERERVTAFP
+187 FFASERERVTAFP
-200 AVNADEQPFDL
+200 AMNAEEQPFDL

-224 SAVGLQDNPLLS
+224 SAVGLRDNPLLS
-236 RMDVLFDQFNSA
+236 RLDVVFDQFNSA
-248 TSYSGPAAIRLL
+248 TSYSGPAAIRVL
-260 RASCGQSSHAGLYQP
+260 RASCGQSSHAGLYQS

-308 DITQQRMP
+308 DITQQHMP
-316 QPGMRS
+316 QPGLRN
-322 TDFPRALVGFDDSP
+322 TDFPRALVGFDGSP

-386 ATRATRLFG
+386 ATRANRLFG
-395 ELGSFLD
+395 ELGTFLD
-402 ELERSGRR
+402 ELQRSGRR

-447 LKFIGMGQPARG
+447 LKFIGMGQPARS

-488 VLDVPSLLTDLPT
+488 PLDVPSLLNDLPT
-501 TEPVAETSGA
+501 TEQVAETSGA

-518 APTCACKASPTGR
+518 RAYMR
-531 LFPRSAHD
+531 LQGQPD
-539 AWQRRP
+539 WQPIPEESR
-545 RRS
+545 

>member
-1 MTNTTATLPVLARWP
+1 MTNTTVTLPVLARWP
-16 GLGGW
+16 GLGAW

-49 FLLVPL
+49 FLLIPL
-55 PGKWLRIARQLVAV
+55 PGKWLRIARQLAAL
-69 PLGIALFYQDTWLPP
+69 PIGIALFYQDTWLPP

-90 QPGVLDFSWGYLLEL
+90 QPGVLDFSWNYLLEL

-110 NWQLLGAL
+110 NWNLMGAL
-118 ALLLVGYLYVRHWLR
+118 ALLLVGYLYLRHWLR

-139 LGLAW
+139 LGLGW

-151 SLGAG
+151 SLGFTAG
-156 QAPSAVAGS
+156 HAPGTVTTSPAAQAQATAV
-165 SSEPVLAKAL
+165 
-175 ADNATLDSWLER
+175 ADNATLDGWLEQ
-187 FFSSERERVTAFP
+187 FFASERERVTAFP
-200 AVNADEQPFDL
+200 AMNAEEQPFDL

-224 SAVGLQDNPLLS
+224 SAVGLRDNPLLS
-236 RMDVLFDQFNSA
+236 RLDVVFDQFNSA
-248 TSYSGPAAIRLL
+248 TSYSGPAAIRVL
-260 RASCGQSSHAGLYQP
+260 RASCGQSSHAGLYQS

-308 DITQQRMP
+308 DITQQHMP
-316 QPGMRS
+316 QPGLRN
-322 TDFPRALVGFDDSP
+322 TDFPRALVGFDGSP

-386 ATRATRLFG
+386 ATRANRLFG
-395 ELGSFLD
+395 ELGTFLD

-447 LKFIGMGQPARG
+447 LKFIGMGQPARS

-488 VLDVPSLLTDLPT
+488 ALDVPSLLNDLPT
-501 TEPVAETSGA
+501 TEQVAETSGA

-518 APTCACKASPTGR
+518 RAYMR
-531 LFPRSAHD
+531 LQGQPD
-539 AWQRRP
+539 WQPIPEESR
-545 RRS
+545 

>member
-1 MTNTTATLPVLARWP
+1 MTKNTASLPVLARWP

-49 FLLVPL
+49 FLLLPL
-55 PGKWLRIARQLVAV
+55 PGRWLRIARQLVAV
-69 PLGIALFYQDTWLPP
+69 PMGVALFYQDTWFPP

-90 QPGVLDFSWGYLLEL
+90 QPGVLDFSWHYLLEL

-110 NWQLLGAL
+110 NWNLLGAL
-118 ALLLVGYLYVRHWLR
+118 ALLLVGYLYLRHWLR

-139 LGLAW
+139 LGLTW

-151 SLGAG
+151 SLAVNAG
-156 QAPSAVAGS
+156 QPSGNVVASPGK
-165 SSEPVLAKAL
+165 PAQAAAL

-187 FFSSERERVTAFP
+187 FFASERERVTAFP
-200 AVNADEQPFDL
+200 AINADEQPFDL

-224 SAVGLQDNPLLS
+224 SAAGLRDNPLLS
-236 RMDVLFDQFNSA
+236 RLDVIFDQFNSA
-248 TSYSGPAAIRLL
+248 TSYSGPAAIRVL
-260 RASCGQSSHAGLYQP
+260 RASCGQSSHAGLYQS

-283 QNLARLGFQSNTLL
+283 QNLAKLGFQSNTLL
-297 NHSGRFDNFIG
+297 NHSGHFDNFIG
-308 DITQQRMP
+308 DITQQHMP
-316 QPGMRS
+316 QPGLRN
-322 TDFPRALVGFDDSP
+322 TDFPRALVGFDGSP

-345 RWWGQRKGT
+345 RWWGQRSGSA
-354 PAEHV
+354 AEHV

-395 ELGSFLD
+395 ELGTFLD

-447 LKFIGMGQPARG
+447 LKFIGMGQPARS

-474 ELISRVYAGLGQQQ
+474 ELVSRVYAGLGQQQ
-488 VLDVPSLLTDLPT
+488 PLDVPGLLTDLPT
-501 TEPVAETSGA
+501 TEQVAQTSGA
-511 QVLNYQG
+511 EVVNYQG
-518 APTCACKASPTGR
+518 RAYMR
-531 LFPRSAHD
+531 LQGQAD
-539 AWQRRP
+539 WQPIPEERP
-545 RRS
+545 

>member
-1 MTNTTATLPVLARWP
+1 MTNTSTTLPALARWP

-55 PGKWLRIARQLVAV
+55 PARWLRIARQLAAV
-69 PLGIALFYQDTWLPP
+69 PIGIALFYQDTWLPP

-90 QPGVLDFSWGYLLEL
+90 QPGVFDFSWDYLLEL

-110 NWQLLGAL
+110 NWNLLGAL
-118 ALLLVGYLYVRHWLR
+118 ALLLVGYLYLRHWLR

-151 SLGAG
+151 ALGFSAG
-156 QAPSAVAGS
+156 QAPGAAAASPAEQAQATAV
-165 SSEPVLAKAL
+165 

-187 FFSSERERVTAFP
+187 FFASERERVTAFP
-200 AVNADEQPFDL
+200 AMKADEQPFDL

-224 SAVGLQDNPLLS
+224 SAVGLRDNPLFS
-236 RMDVLFDQFNSA
+236 RLDVVFDQFNSA
-248 TSYSGPAAIRLL
+248 TSYSGPAAIRVL
-260 RASCGQSSHAGLYQP
+260 RASCGQASHAGLYQP

-308 DITQQRMP
+308 DITQQHMP
-316 QPGMRS
+316 QPGLRS
-322 TDFPRALVGFDDSP
+322 TDFPRALVGFDGSP
-336 IASDLDVLR
+336 IASDLEVLR
-345 RWWGQRKGT
+345 RWWGQRQGAS
-354 PAEHV
+354 AEHV

-427 MQLSGMREIP
+427 MQLAGMREIP

-447 LKFIGMGQPARG
+447 LKFIGMGQPARS
-459 EPLRV
+459 EPLHV

-488 VLDVPSLLTDLPT
+488 VLDVPSLLSDLPT
-501 TEPVAETSGA
+501 TEPVAETAGA

-518 APTCACKASPTGR
+518 RAYMR
-531 LFPRSAHD
+531 LQGQPD
-539 AWQRRP
+539 WQPIPKERP
-545 RRS
+545 

>member
-1 MTNTTATLPVLARWP
+1 MTKNTASLPVLARWP

-49 FLLVPL
+49 FLLLPL
-55 PGKWLRIARQLVAV
+55 PGRWLRIARQLVAV
-69 PLGIALFYQDTWLPP
+69 PMGVALFYHDTWFPP

-90 QPGVLDFSWGYLLEL
+90 QPGVLDFSWDYLLEL

-110 NWQLLGAL
+110 NWNLLGAL
-118 ALLLVGYLYVRHWLR
+118 ALLLVGYLYLRHWLR

-139 LGLAW
+139 LGLTW

-151 SLGAG
+151 SLAVNAG
-156 QAPSAVAGS
+156 QPSGNVVASPGK
-165 SSEPVLAKAL
+165 PAQAAAL

-187 FFSSERERVTAFP
+187 FFASERERVTAFP
-200 AVNADEQPFDL
+200 AINADEQPFDL

-224 SAVGLQDNPLLS
+224 SAAGLRDNPLLS
-236 RMDVLFDQFNSA
+236 RLDVIFDQFNSA
-248 TSYSGPAAIRLL
+248 TSYSGPAAIRVL
-260 RASCGQSSHAGLYQP
+260 RASCGQSSHAGLYQS

-283 QNLARLGFQSNTLL
+283 QNLAKLGFQSNTLL
-297 NHSGRFDNFIG
+297 NHSGHFDNFIG
-308 DITQQRMP
+308 DITQQHMP
-316 QPGMRS
+316 QPGLRN
-322 TDFPRALVGFDDSP
+322 TDFPRALVGFDGSP

-345 RWWGQRKGT
+345 RWWGQRSGSA
-354 PAEHV
+354 AEHV

-395 ELGSFLD
+395 ELGTFLD

-447 LKFIGMGQPARG
+447 LKFIGMGQPARS

-474 ELISRVYAGLGQQQ
+474 ELVSRVYAGLGQQQ
-488 VLDVPSLLTDLPT
+488 PLDVPGLLTDLPT
-501 TEPVAETSGA
+501 TEQVAQTSGA
-511 QVLNYQG
+511 EVVNYQG
-518 APTCACKASPTGR
+518 RAYMR
-531 LFPRSAHD
+531 LQGQAD
-539 AWQRRP
+539 WQPIPEERP
-545 RRS
+545 

>member
-1 MTNTTATLPVLARWP
+1 MTNNTASLPVLARWP

-49 FLLVPL
+49 FLLLPL
-55 PGKWLRIARQLVAV
+55 PGRWLRIARQLVAV
-69 PLGIALFYQDTWLPP
+69 PMGVALFYQDTWFPP

-90 QPGVLDFSWGYLLEL
+90 QPGVLDFSWQYLLEL

-110 NWQLLGAL
+110 NWNLLGAL
-118 ALLLVGYLYVRHWLR
+118 ALLLVGYLYLRHWLR

-139 LGLAW
+139 LGLTW

-151 SLGAG
+151 SLAVNAG
-156 QAPSAVAGS
+156 QPSGNVVASPGKPAQAAAP
-165 SSEPVLAKAL
+165 

-187 FFSSERERVTAFP
+187 FFASERERVTAFP
-200 AVNADEQPFDL
+200 AINADGQPFDL

-224 SAVGLQDNPLLS
+224 SAAGLRDNPLLS
-236 RMDVLFDQFNSA
+236 RLDVIFDQFNSA
-248 TSYSGPAAIRLL
+248 TSYSGPAAIRVL
-260 RASCGQSSHAGLYQP
+260 RASCGQSSHAGLYQS

-283 QNLARLGFQSNTLL
+283 QNLAKLGFQSNTLL
-297 NHSGRFDNFIG
+297 NHSGHFDNFIG
-308 DITQQRMP
+308 DITQQHMP
-316 QPGMRS
+316 QPGLRN
-322 TDFPRALVGFDDSP
+322 TDFPRALVGFDGSP

-345 RWWGQRKGT
+345 RWWGQRSGSA
-354 PAEHV
+354 AEHV

-395 ELGSFLD
+395 ELGTFLD

-447 LKFIGMGQPARG
+447 LKFIGMGQPARS

-474 ELISRVYAGLGQQQ
+474 ELVSRVYAGLGQQQ
-488 VLDVPSLLTDLPT
+488 PLDVPGLLTDLPT
-501 TEPVAETSGA
+501 TEQVAQTSGA
-511 QVLNYQG
+511 EVVNYQG
-518 APTCACKASPTGR
+518 RAYMR
-531 LFPRSAHD
+531 LQGQAD
-539 AWQRRP
+539 WQPIPEERP
-545 RRS
+545 